1 MEKITFRKELAQTI
15 GLNESMVLEKL
26 YEQVEKAGAPLNG
39 RMWIERT
46 YETWQED
53 FPFWSIATI
62 KRTFSSL
69 KKQGLI
75 RIEQHGKHR
84 YDRTNWYAL
93 SEEGDHCFAQEKK
106 IKEKP
111 QIDEAED
118 VQEKITIVEKQ
129 LKKLNFFPLHLSQK
143 EELTHACKTFS
154 LEQILQA
161 IEATAE
167 RAIFAWKYAY
177 KILLTNQKSIPTKL
191 KRKIIR
197 SEKLPDWFQNEEH
210 LNTQEWNEETLAKKR
225 RLQEVQEKYKQ
236 QQGATITYI

>member
-1 MEKITFRKELAQTI
+1 MK
-15 GLNESMVLEKL
+15 
-26 YEQVEKAGAPLNG
+26 
-39 RMWIERT
+39 
-46 YETWQED
+46 
-53 FPFWSIATI
+53 
-62 KRTFSSL
+62 
-69 KKQGLI
+69 
-75 RIEQHGKHR
+75 
-84 YDRTNWYAL
+84 
-93 SEEGDHCFAQEKK
+93 
-106 IKEKP
+106 
-111 QIDEAED
+111 
-118 VQEKITIVEKQ
+118 
-129 LKKLNFFPLHLSQK
+129 FFPLHLSQK

-210 LNTQEWNEETLAKKR
+210 LNTQEWNEETLEKKR
-225 RLQEVQEKYKQ
+225 RLQEIQEKYKQ

>member
-93 SEEGDHCFAQEKK
+93 SEEGDHCFAQE
-106 IKEKP
+106 
-111 QIDEAED
+111 
-118 VQEKITIVEKQ
+118 
-129 LKKLNFFPLHLSQK
+129 
-143 EELTHACKTFS
+143 
-154 LEQILQA
+154 
-161 IEATAE
+161 
-167 RAIFAWKYAY
+167 
-177 KILLTNQKSIPTKL
+177 
-191 KRKIIR
+191 
-197 SEKLPDWFQNEEH
+197 
-210 LNTQEWNEETLAKKR
+210 
-225 RLQEVQEKYKQ
+225 
-236 QQGATITYI
+236 